1 MESDHDYKRIAE
13 IILNELSKMEIEGST
28 PPEKATKPEVSST
41 FIPDLMRHLN
51 KKVISQ
57 SAAKKAIIGTLYKYL
72 KHDVRQPLLLIGGT
86 GCGKTH
92 LIRTAMKWVENNMPD
107 VHFISRN
114 VSRITPS
121 GWSGDNFDEVLRTT
135 MVPGHR
141 YIIHLDEIDKL
152 MQPQHDSNGEDLNA
166 STCAQLMNAISGEDH
181 QLAGIDWSQVLVI
194 CTGAFEWLEEERKRA
209 AIEGKAPV
217 GFGTEARQ
225 SALSERE
232 LMERAGVIKE
242 LLGRFACITHL
253 EPLTEQAMMDILCL
267 PAKDG
272 GLLEAEMDLYKKE
285 GIEIILDSG
294 ARERIARRAA
304 RDKHGAR
311 SIQTVLHELLGPGVL
326 VDLKLTGRKTY
337 KITGREGEHGRH
349 VCVLGR

>member
-1 MESDHDYKRIAE
+1 M
-13 IILNELSKMEIEGST
+13 EGST
-28 PPEKATKPEVSST
+28 KRNGPKELVEFVTENLRKDEEETMTGAGLNT

-51 KKVISQ
+51 KRVIGQ
-57 SAAKKAIIGTLYKYL
+57 EEAKKTLVGSLYKYL
-72 KHDVRQPLLLIGGT
+72 KYGIRQPLLLIGGT
-86 GCGKTH
+86 GSGKTH
-92 LIRTAMKWVENNMPD
+92 LVTTAMTWIRSRCAD
-107 VHFISRN
+107 VHFASRN
-114 VSRITPS
+114 VSRITAA
-121 GWSGDNFDEVLRTT
+121 GWSGDDFNEVLRIFPA
-135 MVPGHR
+135 MVAGHR
-141 YIIHLDEIDKL
+141 FVAHLDEIDKV
-152 MQPQHDSNGEDLNA
+152 MRPMHDSRGEDLNS
-166 STCAQLMNAISGEDH
+166 STCAQLMNAISGEDR
-181 QLAGIDWSQVLVI
+181 QLAGVDWSQVLVI

-209 AIEGKAPV
+209 AIEARAPV
-217 GFGTEARQ
+217 GFESVEIKNT
-225 SALSERE
+225 LTERE
-232 LMERAGVIKE
+232 LLERAGVIKE